1 MRLLIALLA
10 LPALAACA
18 VVPRSAPSQDQ
29 FYARLRALCG
39 QAFEGRVVTA
49 DAADSE
55 MAAARL
61 VVQFRACSDG
71 ELRIPFHVGN
81 DHSRTWVISR
91 TANGLRLSHEHH
103 PQDGSVASVTDYG
116 GETIAPGN
124 PRRQEFPA
132 DQASRDLFVARTS
145 PHRSPMSGRSRSCP
159 AISSL
164 MSCGAPAA
172 SSAPNS
178 ISLARPPPRRRP
190 GASAE
195 EVARLTC

>member
-1 MRLLIALLA
+1 MRMRIALSA
-10 LPALAACA
+10 LLALAACA
-18 VVPRSAPSQDQ
+18 VVPRSEPSPDQ

-61 VVQFRACSDG
+61 VVQVRNCSDG

-81 DHSRTWVISR
+81 DHGRVWVISR
-91 TANGLRLSHEHH
+91 TATGLRLRHEHH
-103 PQDGSVASVTDYG
+103 RQDGGADAVTDYG

-132 DQASRDLFVARTS
+132 DQASRDLFLRQNLPASITNVWAIEIV
-145 PHRSPMSGRSRSCP
+145 PGR
-159 AISSL
+159 L
-164 MSCGAPAA
+164 
-172 SSAPNS
+172 
-178 ISLARPPPRRRP
+178 LAYELRRP
-190 GASAE
+190 GRFFRAE
-195 EVARLTC
+195 FDLSRPAAAPPPPWGER